1 MEKNP
6 PVIKKINDLLSTV
19 DKESQRYKVLET
31 ALAFKTNWIEL
42 GKKLH
47 EVYKSEKFREWG
59 YKTFEKYCFQEIGIR
74 KKTAEKLTMSY
85 FYLQNHEPK
94 ILENANKKSIP
105 ELNTINVLAQAKT
118 DGNISEDN
126 YEELKQAA
134 FEDGCNDRTLKKR
147 YKDFIE
153 ETNPAQDEYTPEDE
167 DTLSHKDISSLIQS
181 FEQIDRKTEEMQGIP
196 VEIKTD
202 IRKILV
208 KLKTLID

>member
-6 PVIKKINDLLSTV
+6 PIIKKINNLLTTV
-19 DKESQRYKVLET
+19 DKESQRYKILQT

-47 EVYKSEKFREWG
+47 EVYKSGKFREWG

-74 KKTAEKLTMSY
+74 KKTAEKLTLSY

-94 ILENANKKSIP
+94 ILENANKQSIP
-105 ELNTINVLAQAKT
+105 ELNTINILAKAKT
-118 DGNISEDN
+118 DENIPDEK

-147 YKDFIE
+147 YKDFVE
-153 ETNPAQDEYTPEDE
+153 EINPQEEDSPVN
-167 DTLSHKDISSLIQS
+167 DDDLSNKQISSLIRS
-181 FEQIDRKTEEMQGIP
+181 FEQIDRKTEEIQAIP
-196 VEIKTD
+196 IEIKTD
-202 IRKILV
+202 IRKILM
-208 KLKTLID
+208 KLKSLI